1 MTRHAYE
8 RTFRGMGNEASA
20 AGAALVKQRWAKTT
34 AAERSE
40 LGRRLAEARWG
51 KRKAAK
57 AKRGAK

>member
-1 MTRHAYE
+1 
-8 RTFRGMGNEASA
+8 MGNEASA